1 VCGQWCDDYRWL
13 NCQIEGDEKMI
24 NTIDTNFIVALCVAT
39 VLGGVLGL
47 EREIH
52 GRPAGLRTHLLVS
65 LGSAT
70 FMILSPYVAS
80 MGKGVPA
87 DPGRIAAQIV
97 TGIGF
102 LGAGAIVREGIS
114 VHGLT
119 TAACLW
125 IAAAI
130 GMAAGVGRYM
140 GAVLITVIALFA
152 LLLLPWVEARF
163 KAHSYRVLEVVTPL
177 DVDVYDI
184 LNAVKEQDV
193 LILRYDLDH
202 DYIENTLKITFV
214 VRMYQ
219 RDDTDHYAYK
229 IVKKLE
235 SLDLSPRRI
244 VWHPR

>member
-1 VCGQWCDDYRWL
+1 MA
-13 NCQIEGDEKMI
+13 NIF
-24 NTIDTNFIVALCVAT
+24 DTEFIVALCVAT
-39 VLGGVLGL
+39 VLGGILGF

-80 MGKGVPA
+80 MGKGIPT
-87 DPGRIAAQIV
+87 DPGRISAQIV

-114 VHGLT
+114 VRGLT

-130 GMAAGVGRYM
+130 GMTAGAGRYM
-140 GAVLITVIALFA
+140 GAVLITTIALFA
-152 LLLLPWVEARF
+152 LLLLPHVESRF
-163 KAHSYRVLEVVTPL
+163 RTHSYRVLEVITPI
-177 DVDVYDI
+177 DVDVNEI
-184 LNAVKEQDV
+184 QNTVKEQGV

-202 DYIENTLKITFV
+202 NYVDNTLKITFII
-214 VRMYQ
+214 RLFQ
-219 RDDTDHYAYK
+219 RYDTDDYAHS
-229 IVKKLE
+229 IVKALE
-235 SLDLSPRRI
+235 GRNLSLRRI
-244 VWHPR
+244 VWRPR